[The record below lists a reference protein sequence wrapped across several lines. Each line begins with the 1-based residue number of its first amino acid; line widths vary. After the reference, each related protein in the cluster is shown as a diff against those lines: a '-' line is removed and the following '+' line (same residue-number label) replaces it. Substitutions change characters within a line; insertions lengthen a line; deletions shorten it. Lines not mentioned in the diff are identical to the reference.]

1 MSVFNTIKS
10 DMYDAMKAREK
21 VKSNALRTALSKI
34 KDKQIEKREP
44 LNDDEII
51 KVLRTIV
58 KQRDES
64 IKLYNDAGRVDLA
77 DNEKLEKKYLE
88 TYLPNMLDNEE
99 VKIIVETAIKD
110 LNADSVNDIGKIMP
124 EVMKRGKGLVNGK
137 IARQIV
143 VSLLS
148 Q

>member
-1 MSVFNTIKS
+1 
-10 DMYDAMKAREK
+10 MYDAMKAREK

-51 KVLRTIV
+51 KVLRAIV

-88 TYLPNMLDNEE
+88 TYLPKMLSNEE
-99 VKIIVETAIKD
+99 VAIIVETVIKD
-110 LNADSVNDIGKIMP
+110 LNADSINDIGKIMP
-124 EVMKRGKGLVNGK
+124 LVMKRGKGLVDGNS
-137 IARQIV
+137 ARQIV

-148 Q
+148 K